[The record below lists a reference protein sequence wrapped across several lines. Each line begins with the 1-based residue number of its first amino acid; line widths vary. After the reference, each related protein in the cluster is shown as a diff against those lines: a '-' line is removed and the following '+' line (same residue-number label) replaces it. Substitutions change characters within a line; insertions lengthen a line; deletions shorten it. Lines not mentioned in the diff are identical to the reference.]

1 MSLPDL
7 PDDVLAIIFG
17 KVGESSYEDYAGCML
32 SCKTFQRLSKYPEVL
47 QKLDLTKA
55 FPPPWE
61 RIPNASNIL
70 YECAQF
76 RNVHAIFLC
85 GLIDYYF
92 VKPRVTGIN
101 NLKMAADA
109 GHCEAMYLY
118 GMALIYENQLTEGS
132 NYIKKLWRERGFQVV
147 RQCQENCSRVVL
159 DMSVREYRVYEKLFA
174 EIDVSNECVVGELDE
189 VCDGCFIYKEI
200 FRFIDYM
207 QF

>member
-1 MSLPDL
+1 
-7 PDDVLAIIFG
+7 
-17 KVGESSYEDYAGCML
+17 
-32 SCKTFQRLSKYPEVL
+32 
-47 QKLDLTKA
+47 
-55 FPPPWE
+55 
-61 RIPNASNIL
+61 
-70 YECAQF
+70 
-76 RNVHAIFLC
+76 
-85 GLIDYYF
+85 
-92 VKPRVTGIN
+92 
-101 NLKMAADA
+101 
-109 GHCEAMYLY
+109 
-118 GMALIYENQLTEGS
+118 MALIYENQLTEGS

>member
-1 MSLPDL
+1 
-7 PDDVLAIIFG
+7 
-17 KVGESSYEDYAGCML
+17 
-32 SCKTFQRLSKYPEVL
+32 
-47 QKLDLTKA
+47 
-55 FPPPWE
+55 
-61 RIPNASNIL
+61 
-70 YECAQF
+70 
-76 RNVHAIFLC
+76 
-85 GLIDYYF
+85 
-92 VKPRVTGIN
+92 
-101 NLKMAADA
+101 MAADA